1 MKLTRHLLIVVL
13 LSVVGLS
20 GCSKDSAIPTS
31 PAEQNTA
38 PKMNQ
43 AMMPVTSALKA
54 PMLNDLN
61 QSQGTIP
68 AYYDS
73 TLFNMIFKELP
84 HQAEMSTLAHNKS
97 INVVYQSDPGLPG
110 GLPFI
115 SVLDAIQGDGFNALW
130 QEVQIAFNEGFTPRQ
145 MYSDNEI
152 LAAAAGPNPEITLMP
167 TTEVYICAVVG
178 KK

>member
-1 MKLTRHLLIVVL
+1 MKLTRHLLIVVI

-31 PAEQNTA
+31 PATQNSALRTDGAMTA
-38 PKMNQ
+38 L
-43 AMMPVTSALKA
+43 TSAIKA
-54 PMLNDLN
+54 PTPNDLN
-61 QSQGTIP
+61 KPPRTIP

-73 TLFNMIFKELP
+73 MLFNMIFKELP
-84 HQAEMSTLAHNKS
+84 HQAEISTLAHNKS
-97 INVVYQSDPGLPG
+97 INTVYQSDPGLPG
-110 GLPFI
+110 RLPFI

-145 MYSDNEI
+145 LYSDTEI

>member
-1 MKLTRHLLIVVL
+1 MKLTRHLLIVVI

-31 PAEQNTA
+31 PATQNMALRTDEAITA
-38 PKMNQ
+38 L
-43 AMMPVTSALKA
+43 TSATKA
-54 PMLNDLN
+54 PQFNDLN
-61 QSQGTIP
+61 QPQGTIP
-68 AYYDS
+68 AYYDNM
-73 TLFNMIFKELP
+73 LFNMIFKELP
-84 HQAEMSTLAHNKS
+84 HQAEMATLAHNKS
-97 INVVYQSDPGLPG
+97 INIVYQSDPGLPG

-115 SVLDAIQGDGFNALW
+115 SVIDAIQKDGFNALW
-130 QEVQIAFNEGFTPRQ
+130 QEVQITFNEGFTPRQ

-152 LAAAAGPNPEITLMP
+152 LAAAAGDNPEITLTP